1 MNKDQIAEVIY
12 KERVTEKEESKKIIK
27 EKPVQTRRY
36 LESKIKKV
44 EESITKENNP
54 ERKEILS
61 IKKEKLI
68 GIKQGLIEY
77 VQSEVERK
85 FDSCSN

>member
-1 MNKDQIAEVIY
+1 ED
-12 KERVTEKEESKKIIK
+12 
-27 EKPVQTRRY
+27 
-36 LESKIKKV
+36 
-44 EESITKENNP
+44 SITKENNP

-85 FDSCSN
+85 I